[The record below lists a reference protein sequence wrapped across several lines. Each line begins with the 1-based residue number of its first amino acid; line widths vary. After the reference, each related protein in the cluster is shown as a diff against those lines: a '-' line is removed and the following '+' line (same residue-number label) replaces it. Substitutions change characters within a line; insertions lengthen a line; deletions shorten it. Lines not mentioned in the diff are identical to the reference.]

1 MKASIERTNLKYDVE
16 FSAPSFDLPI
26 SNVNVLR
33 AFYETIHPRFPI
45 NARDM
50 HVTGGNLL
58 SDVHV
63 RVTLFNGNGSID
75 ISVDRMSLVFNNLM
89 TREDLTICKDCI
101 SLSEEALHKSLPTVS
116 IRTIA
121 IKPTLYLGLNSD
133 QEDVTNYLARLPG
146 ANIKLDLSAFGSVA
160 QHPGI
165 NLEIDNIQE
174 KWNAVF
180 NTFQDRTKTSSLI
193 LFCSAVYRADGTV
206 RGLENRA
213 KHVEQLLKTFLDSI
227 SLETEDLA
235 E

>member
-1 MKASIERTNLKYDVE
+1 MKASIERTNLAYDVE

-33 AFYETIHPRFPI
+33 VFYETIHPRFPI

-50 HVTGGNLL
+50 YVTGGNLL

-63 RVTLFNGNGSID
+63 RITLFNGNGSID

-101 SLSEEALHKSLPTVS
+101 SLSEEALHKSLPNVS
-116 IRTIA
+116 VRTIA
-121 IKPTLYLGLNSD
+121 IKPTLYLGLNGD
-133 QEDVTNYLARLPG
+133 QEDVSNYLARLP
-146 ANIKLDLSAFGSVA
+146 ATNLKLDLSAFGSTV

-165 NLEIDNIQE
+165 NLEVDNYDE
-174 KWNAVF
+174 RWNAIF
-180 NTFQDRTKTSSLI
+180 HAFQDRTRVASLT
-193 LFCSAVYRADGTV
+193 LFCSAVYRADGKV

-213 KHVEQLLKTFLDSI
+213 KHLEQLLNTFLDSI
-227 SLETEDLA
+227 SLETEGLA